1 VAKAKKKATAPA
13 VLATQIPTGLR
24 VVVTAGASG
33 IGRVIAEH
41 FADQGARVQVC
52 DVDAKAL
59 ADLARARPEIGAVK
73 ADVAVEADMARFF
86 KAAGRALGGLDVL
99 VNNAGIAGPTGGV
112 DEIAAADWDRTIA
125 INLNGQFYCLKH
137 AVPLIKKSKRG
148 SIIGIS
154 SVAGRLG
161 YAFRTPY
168 AATKWAIVGLTKS
181 LAIELGPRG
190 VRVNCI
196 LPGIVRGERIRRVID
211 ARAKALGVSYEKMEQ
226 QYLQKVSLR
235 RMVTAEDIAATA
247 LFLCSAAGANIS
259 GQALSVCGNVET
271 L

>member
-1 VAKAKKKATAPA
+1 MAKVRKQSAKALPT
-13 VLATQIPTGLR
+13 TIPKGLR
-24 VVVTAGASG
+24 VIVTAGAGG
-33 IGRVIAEH
+33 IGRAIAEH
-41 FADQGARVQVC
+41 FADQGACVQIC

-59 ADLARARPEIGAVK
+59 ADIAKARPDIGAVK
-73 ADVAVEADMARFF
+73 ADVASEADMARFF
-86 KAAGRALGGLDVL
+86 KSAGKALGGLDVL

-112 DEIAAADWDRTIA
+112 DEIAAAEWDRTVA
-125 INLNGQFYCLKH
+125 INLNGQFYALRH
-137 AVPLIKKSKRG
+137 AVPLIKKSRHG
-148 SIIGIS
+148 VIIGIS

-181 LAIELGPRG
+181 LAIELGPQG
-190 VRVNCI
+190 IRVNCI
-196 LPGIVRGERIRRVID
+196 LPGIVRGERIRRVIQ
-211 ARAKALGVSYEKMEQ
+211 ARADALGISYDKMEH

-235 RMVTAEDIAATA
+235 RMVTAQDVAATA